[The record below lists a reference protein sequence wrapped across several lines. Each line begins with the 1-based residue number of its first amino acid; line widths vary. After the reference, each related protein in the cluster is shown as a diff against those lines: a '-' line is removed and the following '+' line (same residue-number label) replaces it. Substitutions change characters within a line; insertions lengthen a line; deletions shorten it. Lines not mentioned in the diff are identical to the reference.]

1 MPVDPF
7 ENVNHVEDEGS
18 GEDLFGDELER
29 DYENRPELDEY
40 DAKDLDENDYGGVS
54 LQARRRAEEEL
65 LLRDKKARKE
75 GRNKAGSQ
83 RLPSVLESSSE
94 DEENE
99 EEFLR
104 RRKQRRTEFDLE
116 AMEDE
121 ALMGDDEENQYALNL
136 GADQKCPLRE
146 YLSMEAIRRAVG
158 RKFRDFL
165 TDFRDVHGNHV
176 YLDRINSMCSL
187 NRESLEV
194 KFAHLAK
201 QFAILAIYIIDAP
214 QEMLEIFDRV
224 ARLVVLR
231 MYPDY
236 DRIHPQIHVR
246 MTELPVLDTLRGIRH
261 THLNGMITVRGVVTR
276 RTAVLP
282 EQAIVRYNCTRCGVL
297 IGPVAVERD
306 KPPPRINCPTSQC
319 ANANGGK
326 KGAFEINSSMTHYRN
341 FQKIV
346 LQESPSS
353 VPAGRLPRTKE
364 VILLWDLVDSC
375 RPGEEIEVTG
385 IYRNSFDAWLNSK
398 NGFPVFA
405 TVIEANYIGK
415 KEDAY
420 ATFRL
425 SEDDEKTIRELAQDP
440 NIGKRIIRSIA
451 PSIYGNEQVK
461 TAVALCLFGGVQKN
475 VDKHRMRGD
484 INMLMLGDP
493 GLAKSQFLKYVE
505 KTASRAIFTN
515 GQGASAVGLTA
526 SVQKDPITREWTL
539 SGGAMVL
546 ADTGVCLI
554 DEFEKMTDQDR
565 TSILEAMEQ
574 QSISVSKAGIV
585 TTLQA
590 RCTVM
595 AAANPIRGR
604 YDASRSFLQNVDLSE
619 PILSRFDILIVLR
632 DTVSPIVDEQ
642 LAQFVVKSHARSHPD
657 QRANQMDI
665 DGIDEEADG
674 GVKADGTLS
683 QSLLR
688 KYIVYAKNK
697 IQPRLRNI
705 NREKIAQLYSEL
717 RHEATGSG
725 MPMTVRHVESTIRLA
740 EAHAKMH
747 LREFVTT
754 EDVNMAITV
763 MLDSFISAQKFSVS
777 RQMKKKFFKFTSGQ
791 KEPNELLLYVLHGLL
806 RETVHFQKLQLEQ
819 NIDSEPMT
827 EARISVDDFE
837 TRARE
842 LQITE
847 IGQPFYTSNEF
858 RSNGFKLAAD
868 GTEILKKL

>member
-1 MPVDPF
+1 VDPL
-7 ENVNHVEDEGS
+7 EEQHAIEEEGS
-18 GEDLFGDELER
+18 GEDLMGDMFLK
-29 DYENRPELDEY
+29 DYNDRPELDEY
-40 DAKDLDENDYGGVS
+40 DAADLDQADYGPVS
-54 LQARRRAEEEL
+54 MAARRRAEEEL
-65 LLRDKKARKE
+65 LLREKKERKE
-75 GRNKAGSQ
+75 QKGGRGN
-83 RLPSVLESSSE
+83 LPSVLESSSE
-94 DEENE
+94 DEEDE
-99 EEFLR
+99 EEFMR
-104 RRKQRRTEFDLE
+104 RRKQRRTDFDLE
-116 AMEDE
+116 ALEDA
-121 ALMGDDEENQYALNL
+121 ALMGDDEEQQYALNL

-146 YLSMEAIRRAVG
+146 YLQMEAIRLCVG

-165 TDFRDVHGNHV
+165 TDFKDANGHRV
-176 YLDRINSMCSL
+176 YVDRINSLCL
-187 NRESLEV
+187 QNRESLEV

-201 QFAILAIYIIDAP
+201 QYAILAIYIIDAP
-214 QEMLEIFDRV
+214 KEMLEIFDRV
-224 ARLVVLR
+224 ARLVILR
-231 MYPDY
+231 LYPDY
-236 DRIHPQIHVR
+236 DRIHAQIHVR

-276 RTAVLP
+276 RTSVLP
-282 EQAIVRYNCTRCGVL
+282 EQAVVEYNCKTCGFT
-297 IGPVAVERD
+297 IGPVAVAKD
-306 KPPPRINCPTSQC
+306 KPAPTFQCPNKECQS
-319 ANANGGK
+319 GK
-326 KGAFEINSSMTHYRN
+326 RGAFEVNNSRTLYRN
-341 FQKIV
+341 FQKII

-364 VILLWDLVDSC
+364 VILLWDLVDSV

-385 IYRNSFDAWLNSK
+385 IYRNSFDARLNTK

-415 KEDAY
+415 KEDVY

-425 SEDDEKTIRELAQDP
+425 TEEDEKQIRELAQDP
-440 NIGKRIIRSIA
+440 DIGKRIIKSIA

-461 TAVALCLFGGVQKN
+461 TAVALCLFGGVQKT

-484 INMLMLGDP
+484 INLLMLGDP

-546 ADTGVCLI
+546 ADTGCCLI

-604 YDASRSFLQNVDLSE
+604 YDVSRSFLQNVDLSE

-632 DTVSPIVDEQ
+632 DTVNPVDDQ
-642 LAQFVVKSHARSHPD
+642 RLADFVVKSHARSHPD
-657 QRANQMDI
+657 TKADEMETNEDDE
-665 DGIDEEADG
+665 DGENAPG
-674 GVKADGTLS
+674 GVKRDGTLT

-688 KYIVYAKNK
+688 KYIVYAKQK
-697 IQPRLRNI
+697 CKPRLGNI
-705 NREKIAQLYSEL
+705 NKDKIAKLYSEL
-717 RHEATGSG
+717 RHEGAGSG
-725 MPMTVRHVESTIRLA
+725 TVITLRHVEATIRMA
-740 EAHAKMH
+740 EACAKMH
-747 LREFVTT
+747 LREYVSHN
-754 EDVNMAITV
+754 DVNTAIKV
-763 MLDSFISAQKFSVS
+763 MLDSFISTQKFSVS
-777 RQMKKKFFKFTSGQ
+777 RQMQKKFFKYSSANTA
-791 KEPNELLLYVLHGLL
+791 PNELLLYQLQNLL
-806 RETVHFQKLQLEQ
+806 RETINFKRLQAQQ
-819 NIDSEPMT
+819 NVEMDP
-827 EARISVDDFE
+827 ISKVEISCEDFE

-842 LQITE
+842 LQISE
-847 IGQPFYTSNEF
+847 VEQFYQSKEF
-858 RSNGFKLAAD
+858 KKNGFVLNGKII
-868 GTEILKKL
+868 EKNV